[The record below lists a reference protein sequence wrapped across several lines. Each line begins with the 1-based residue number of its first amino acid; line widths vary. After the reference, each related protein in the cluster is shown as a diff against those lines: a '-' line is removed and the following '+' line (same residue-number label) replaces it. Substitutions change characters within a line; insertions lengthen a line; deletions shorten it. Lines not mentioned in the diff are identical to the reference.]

1 MKRFFSR
8 VQRELPDTD
17 KDRYDIAYERG
28 RAQSRSG
35 LLFGGLVLGAISGLI
50 GMFVLDPVRGA
61 QRRAAIAARTGSLG
75 GRVTALARTVSDKAK
90 DLPGKAK
97 DAAAE
102 RGISKPAEAT
112 AEREPSFAAGAV
124 PPGRVEAPTRLETV
138 GSAGSSAATSTIAA
152 DDSTVTAA
160 PEAAAQPAP
169 SGVDAPAD
177 GALTGSAGIVATPDF
192 DRPHPSDTD
201 LGSDA
206 PGANVPDPLTPEELE
221 AYGPSGPVAGAA
233 TNSGGDDSA

>member
-28 RAQSRSG
+28 RAQSRSS

-75 GRVTALARTVSDKAK
+75 GRATALVRTVSDKAT
-90 DLPGKAK
+90 DLSGKAK
-97 DAAAE
+97 NAAVD
-102 RGISKPAEAT
+102 RGISKAGQAP
-112 AEREPSFAAGAV
+112 AEREPSFATGAV
-124 PPGRVEAPTRLETV
+124 PPGRVETPTRVETV
-138 GSAGSSAATSTIAA
+138 GSASPAPLSTIAA
-152 DDSTVTAA
+152 EDATPSAM
-160 PEAAAQPAP
+160 PEAATQPAP
-169 SGVDAPAD
+169 SGIDAPAG

-192 DRPHPSDTD
+192 ERPHPSDTD
-201 LGSDA
+201 LGPDA
-206 PGANVPDPLTPEELE
+206 PGTNVPDPLTPEELE

-233 TNSGGDDSA
+233 TSSGREGSA